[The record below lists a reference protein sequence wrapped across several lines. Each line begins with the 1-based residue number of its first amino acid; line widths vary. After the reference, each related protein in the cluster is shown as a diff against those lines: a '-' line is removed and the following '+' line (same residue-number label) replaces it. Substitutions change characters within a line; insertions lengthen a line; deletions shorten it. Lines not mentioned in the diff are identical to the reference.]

1 MLYTIEIVDAAYEE
15 LAAIKAFYRSQ
26 IIDAIDEQLLNEP
39 TTATKNR
46 KMLLGL
52 QPDFEH
58 QPPVWELRVGQYR
71 VFYDVNEEL
80 KSVSVRAVR
89 LKPPQQTTEQI
100 T

>member
-1 MLYTIEIVDAAYEE
+1 MQYTIDITDVAYDE
-15 LAAIKAFYRSQ
+15 LAAIKAFYRNQ
-26 IIDAIDEQLLNEP
+26 IADAIVEQLPHEP

-46 KMLLGL
+46 KMLLGI

-58 QPPVWELRVGQYR
+58 QPPVWELRVGRYR

-80 KSVSVRAVR
+80 KSVLIRAIR